1 MTLAPRLSMSAAKRA
16 LTRAGLAGGL
26 ALAAGAC
33 ATVPHSVET
42 TPAALALG
50 RPDVTPTHRQE
61 EACATWLFGLI
72 PLGGDA
78 GLASLEDRL
87 NPPEGTA
94 LARLTVDRSTAFYLI
109 ASQTC
114 TQARA
119 TFVERRFVPGLEGEP
134 TSARQAPAGRPGR
147 ARPTGPSPTR
157 SSSPKTP
164 PPRPSPSWPPWSTSP
179 SRSTCASAAASVASS
194 PKPTPASSW
203 SSPTPARPG
212 PCGCRTSPRSS
223 ASRRDP
229 PPQPGPSTPRWGS
242 PPQSPRPCLPA
253 RRLARRPAG
262 RGAPANADPQRL
274 ARSLL

>member
-134 TSARQAPAGRPGR
+134 TSARQAPAG
-147 ARPTGPSPTR
+147 
-157 SSSPKTP
+157 
-164 PPRPSPSWPPWSTSP
+164 PPRPRPTDGPLPDEVVVAEDAPT
-179 SRSTCASAAASVASS
+179 AAVAEL
-194 PKPTPASSW
+194 A
-203 SSPTPARPG
+203 ALV
-212 PCGCRTSPRSS
+212 
-223 ASRRDP
+223 D
-229 PPQPGPSTPRWGS
+229 QPVEVHLRVGGS
-242 PPQSPRPCLPA
+242 F
-253 RRLARRPAG
+253 
-262 RGAPANADPQRL
+262 RGVITQANASFVVVKPDTGPTRTLRL
-274 ARSLL
+274 SDIAKVVRVAP